1 MKEKILVQLRVK
13 FPGVPKE
20 LLGRVADKMATKVTA
35 EDQIQGAIGELD
47 NLPLSITDYAA
58 FLQQEGDRRVTDA
71 KRAWEQSQ
79 NKPDEDDDQ
88 EDDPAPAKPDSKP
101 GKKEKKGGNDDI
113 AKLTAAVQALT
124 EKVNSTEQRQTQK
137 TLSEQLHVKLGEK
150 KIPVVFAKGRTV
162 DKPEDLETVLA
173 EIESDHNAY
182 KQELVNQGFAQGT
195 SPAGGS
201 GGNIDKTKVEADIG
215 AWATKHSPASSSNEK
230 KP

>member
-1 MKEKILVQLRVK
+1 MKEKILAQLRVK

-20 LLGRVADKMATKVTA
+20 LLGRIADKMATKVTA

-71 KRAWEQSQ
+71 KKTWEQSQ
-79 NKPDEDDDQ
+79 SKQDEDDD
-88 EDDPAPAKPDSKP
+88 EGDDPASAKPDPKP

-124 EKVNSTEQRQTQK
+124 EKVNSNEQKHTQK
-137 TLSEQLHVKLGEK
+137 TLTEQLHAKLGEK
-150 KIPVVFAKGRTV
+150 KIPVVFAKGRSV
-162 DKPEDLETVLA
+162 EKAEDLETVLA
-173 EIESDHNAY
+173 EIESDHNTY
-182 KQELVNQGFAQGT
+182 KQELVNQGFAVGT
-195 SPAGGS
+195 APAGGN
-201 GGNIDKTKVEADIG
+201 GGNVDKTKVEADIG
-215 AWATKHSPASSSNEK
+215 AWATKHSPTSSSNEK